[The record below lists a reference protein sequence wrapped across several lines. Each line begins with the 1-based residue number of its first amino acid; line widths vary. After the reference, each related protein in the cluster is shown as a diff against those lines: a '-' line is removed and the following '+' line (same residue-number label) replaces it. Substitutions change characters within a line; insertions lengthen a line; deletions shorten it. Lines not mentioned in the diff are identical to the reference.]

1 MPREFG
7 QQRAVVPEGASQE
20 VLQGAT
26 FLVEQVGDGLA
37 VLAVDAREQPA
48 QVGASVFGLLGA
60 SQASDE
66 GLGERPQ
73 PLKEASEDFR
83 GNLALRQ

>member
-1 MPREFG
+1 MLIVDQNHRRLRVSSEKRRLFH
-7 QQRAVVPEGASQE
+7 RRRR
-20 VLQGAT
+20 
-26 FLVEQVGDGLA
+26 VEQVGDGLA

-60 SQASDE
+60 GQASDE

-73 PLKEASEDFR
+73 PLKEVGEDFG